1 MIFKRPVERY
11 GQSPQADTPYHRAGQ
26 LWDERIGSAR
36 VQAHNW
42 RLMALGGL
50 CLSSAMAAAL
60 VWESLQSRVT
70 PYVVAVDRLGEAQA
84 VTPAQ
89 ADYRP
94 DDAQIAWA
102 LARFI
107 GNVRSVALDPIVIR
121 KNWLEAYDFAS
132 PKAAV
137 FLGDF
142 ARSSDPFGK
151 IGEKS
156 VAVEVSSV
164 IRASDTSFQI
174 KWVETRYERSNV
186 TAIDH
191 WTAILGIKTRTPT
204 TADVLRKNPL
214 GIYVDAISWSREFD
228 GSAPQPRSDGQSGAT
243 LNKEAGAG
251 QAGEAG
257 PDIPAALSSPA
268 TPNPN
273 KIEPS
278 ASERTEP

>member
-11 GQSPQADTPYHRAGQ
+11 GQSPEPDTPYRRAGQ

-70 PYVVAVDRLGEAQA
+70 PYVVAVDALGEAQA

-94 DDAQIAWA
+94 DDPQIAWA

-107 GNVRSVALDPIVIR
+107 SNVRSIALDPVIVR
-121 KNWLEAYDFAS
+121 KNWLEAYDFTS
-132 PKAAV
+132 PKGAA
-137 FLGDF
+137 FLSDF
-142 ARSSDPFGK
+142 ARSNDPFGK

-156 VAVEVSSV
+156 VLVEVSSV
-164 IRASDTSFQI
+164 IRASEGSFQI
-174 KWVETRYERSNV
+174 KWVETSYERGSQ
-186 TAIDH
+186 TAREQ
-191 WTAILGIKTRTPT
+191 WTAILGVKTQTPT
-204 TADVLRKNPL
+204 TVDVLRKNPL
-214 GIYVDAISWSREFD
+214 GIYVEAISWSREFD
-228 GSAPQPRSDGQSGAT
+228 GSVPKPGSNTKMTAPTDNEVSAVQANGAS
-243 LNKEAGAG
+243 
-251 QAGEAG
+251 
-257 PDIPAALSSPA
+257 PDTAADPA
-268 TPNPN
+268 TRIAPDPNQTQTP
-273 KIEPS
+273 
-278 ASERTEP
+278 ASERIEP

>member
-11 GQSPQADTPYHRAGQ
+11 GQSPQADTPYRRAGQ

-84 VTPAQ
+84 VSPAQ

-94 DDAQIAWA
+94 DDPQIAWA

-107 GNVRSVALDPIVIR
+107 GNVRSIALDPVIIR

-156 VAVEVSSV
+156 VLVEVSSV
-164 IRASDTSFQI
+164 VRASETSFQI
-174 KWVETRYERSNV
+174 KWVETRYERSSV
-186 TAIDH
+186 SARDH
-191 WTAILGIKTRTPT
+191 WTAILGIKIRTPT
-204 TADVLRKNPL
+204 TADILRKNPL

-228 GSAPQPRSDGQSGAT
+228 GSLPRPHPTAQSREALG
-243 LNKEAGAG
+243 NEAGAA
-251 QAGEAG
+251 QAAQAA
-257 PDIPAALSSPA
+257 PDTPANPSSPA
-268 TPNPN
+268 TPDPTQ
-273 KIEPS
+273 IEPS
-278 ASERTEP
+278 ASERTKP

>member
-11 GQSPQADTPYHRAGQ
+11 GQSPEPDTPYRRAGQ

-70 PYVVAVDRLGEAQA
+70 PYVVAVDALGEAQA

-94 DDAQIAWA
+94 DDPQIAWA

-107 GNVRSVALDPIVIR
+107 SNVRSIALDPVIVR
-121 KNWLEAYDFAS
+121 KNWLEAYDFTS
-132 PKAAV
+132 PKGAA
-137 FLGDF
+137 FLSDF
-142 ARSSDPFGK
+142 ARSNDPFGK

-156 VAVEVSSV
+156 VLVEVSSV
-164 IRASDTSFQI
+164 VRASEGSFQI
-174 KWVETRYERSNV
+174 KWVETSYERGSQI
-186 TAIDH
+186 AREK
-191 WTAILGIKTRTPT
+191 WTAILGIKTQTPT
-204 TADVLRKNPL
+204 TVEILRKNPL
-214 GIYVDAISWSREFD
+214 GIYVEAISWSREFD
-228 GSAPQPRSDGQSGAT
+228 GSAPQPRSNTQMTAPTD
-243 LNKEAGAG
+243 NEAS
-251 QAGEAG
+251 
-257 PDIPAALSSPA
+257 AALANEASPNTVA
-268 TPNPN
+268 EPTAPIAPDPNQTQTTV
-273 KIEPS
+273 
-278 ASERTEP
+278 SERTEP